1 MLYANDFNWV
11 KANALETVLRELT
24 DFKAG
29 KKKKRHRYYV
39 WGRDYSLV

>member
-29 KKKKRHRYYV
+29 KKKKDIDIMFE
-39 WGRDYSLV
+39 GGIIA